1 MEEQR
6 IWLVNLLIRQST
18 MINLAWPCF
27 LIPGD
32 VVIHI
37 FLPPQRAFYNLEEF
51 YANATLIELPFEN
64 QPPPF
69 RG

>member
-1 MEEQR
+1 MG
-6 IWLVNLLIRQST
+6 ILAWCLLISREVC
-18 MINLAWPCF
+18 LASL

-37 FLPPQRAFYNLEEF
+37 FLPQQRAFYNLEEF
-51 YANATLIELPFEN
+51 YANATQIELPFEN